1 MPNPEKKF
9 SCGGINASIF
19 ENEILQSGKKIKIKK
34 ISFQK
39 RFKDKD
45 GSWKTT
51 SILNRGPPQKHSG
64 VIKDVRVSGHGRGT
78 FIPLGKGTPGQHRI
92 GKLKVPPCLHQVRIY

>member
-1 MPNPEKKF
+1 MANPEKKF
-9 SCGGINASIF
+9 SCGGINASVF
-19 ENEILQSGKKIKIKK
+19 ENEILQNGKKIKIKK

-51 SILNRGPPQKHSG
+51 SSLDIGDLPKCVLVLSKMYEYLVMDVEPSPPSERNPQG
-64 VIKDVRVSGHGRGT
+64 D
-78 FIPLGKGTPGQHRI
+78 I
-92 GKLKVPPCLHQVRIY
+92 G

>member
-19 ENEILQSGKKIKIKK
+19 ENEVLQSGKKIKIKK

-45 GSWKTT
+45 GSWKTA
-51 SILNRGPPQKHSG
+51 SSLDIGDLPKAILVLSKGYEYLVMDTELSPPSEREPQG
-64 VIKDVRVSGHGRGT
+64 DIE
-78 FIPLGKGTPGQHRI
+78 
-92 GKLKVPPCLHQVRIY
+92 